1 MPITQIVYFLNVI
14 IMKRKFLFVATGIAF
29 LISCG
34 SGDDKTAEKKNEH
47 PSVSAPAPAAPTDNS
62 ENPDYQK
69 GLALVG
75 KSGCLSCHAVADQV
89 NGPAYRDIAAK
100 YAGASDTIVGHL
112 AKKVLS
118 GGMGVWG
125 EIPMPAQPVT
135 EPDAEAMVKYILLL
149 KQ

>member
-1 MPITQIVYFLNVI
+1 
-14 IMKRKFLFVATGIAF
+14 MKRKFLLVAAGIAF

-34 SGDDKTAEKKNEH
+34 SDGSKSAEAKKDEH
-47 PSVSAPAPAAPTDNS
+47 PSVSAPDKS

-75 KSGCLSCHAVADQV
+75 KSACLGCHAVADKVQ
-89 NGPAYRDIAAK
+89 GPAYRDIANK
-100 YAGASDTIVGHL
+100 YASASDTIVGHL
-112 AKKVLS
+112 AKKILN
-118 GGMGVWG
+118 GGTGVWG

-135 EPDAEAMVKYILLL
+135 QADAEAMVKYILLL